1 MMPNTPSEPINS
13 WRRSGPAAD
22 SGARPRSSTPA
33 GVTARRPRTM
43 SLKRPYPAESCP
55 DERVAANP
63 PIVANWKLC
72 GKCPSEKPRSPSRRS
87 ASGPVTPAPSSASPE
102 TSSRECSSFSRRRS
116 SDITAL
122 NSPRSGS
129 SPPTTLVPPPNG
141 TTAMLR
147 CPQQPQDRGNLV
159 FVAGQQHRIRRVL
172 DSGILASQQVKR
184 GLAACAQQPGTVVDA
199 AVLGPDDLG
208 QRVAVGGRQRGRP
221 QPDLVRLQLGNGRV
235 PDAERLFQQAANPV
249 GERLGRLRVTPCVPL
264 HRGNR
269 AVRCSSGLVMRYS
282 ITYAV
287 NQ

>member
-1 MMPNTPSEPINS
+1 
-13 WRRSGPAAD
+13 
-22 SGARPRSSTPA
+22 
-33 GVTARRPRTM
+33 M
-43 SLKRPYPAESCP
+43 SLNRPYPAESCP

-102 TSSRECSSFSRRRS
+102 TSSSECSSFSLRRS

-147 CPQQPQDRGNLV
+147 CPHNAQDRGDLV
-159 FVAGQQHRIRRVL
+159 FVGGQQHGVRRVL
-172 DSGILASQQVKR
+172 DSAISSPQQVER
-184 GLAACAQQPGTVVDA
+184 GLAARTEQPGAWSSTPQCSAPTISASASRSAGDSADGRNLTWSGSSSARDA
-199 AVLGPDDLG
+199 SP
-208 QRVAVGGRQRGRP
+208 
-221 QPDLVRLQLGNGRV
+221 
-235 PDAERLFQQAANPV
+235 
-249 GERLGRLRVTPCVPL
+249 TPS
-264 HRGNR
+264 
-269 AVRCSSGLVMRYS
+269 ACSSRFRIPSESGLAAFGSPHASHFIMRYS